1 MLKNMK
7 KYSGQAIAIIMIVL
21 VVATVVGASLYSRMI
36 RNTGEIVDT
45 RESQRALEQA
55 DSILDVF
62 VSADLPM
69 VQGLMS
75 SALATNNPTK
85 FNTISD
91 LEAFLNNGDGVNDI
105 DITILEEV
113 GTITGWCEPPEKGS
127 SLEVTVS
134 YGDQNSV
141 IEYNVGDVIA
151 INTSNIDVTTIP
163 GCLVDMYFTP
173 RGNGDSLF
181 STKYVYMDKGTGD
194 VTPYK
199 LTDMELY
206 CVKNTG
212 DVATCG
218 EGSVAPTESLTG
230 KLASGG
236 TIQANPTIANLYE
249 FRILPLKEK
258 LGVSVVPNSFCGDA
272 FSNFVVRAKVTCKG
286 DTREKQVVIPSVN
299 NMGYS
304 ALFDYTIY
312 NANGT
317 LNPN

>member
-113 GTITGWCEPPEKGS
+113 GTITGWCEPPESGS

-151 INTSNIDVTTIP
+151 INTWTAFSIRALNAVQS
-163 GCLVDMYFTP
+163 CLATYS
-173 RGNGDSLF
+173 DSVGK
-181 STKYVYMDKGTGD
+181 SAVAMVVPIIVSGTCIIHQPYVKADT
-194 VTPYK
+194 
-199 LTDMELY
+199 
-206 CVKNTG
+206 
-212 DVATCG
+212 
-218 EGSVAPTESLTG
+218 APTCSLEAR
-230 KLASGG
+230 LS
-236 TIQANPTIANLYE
+236 
-249 FRILPLKEK
+249 
-258 LGVSVVPNSFCGDA
+258 C
-272 FSNFVVRAKVTCKG
+272 AKK
-286 DTREKQVVIPSVN
+286 IS
-299 NMGYS
+299 
-304 ALFDYTIY
+304 
-312 NANGT
+312 
-317 LNPN
+317 

>member
-1 MLKNMK
+1 
-7 KYSGQAIAIIMIVL
+7 
-21 VVATVVGASLYSRMI
+21 
-36 RNTGEIVDT
+36 
-45 RESQRALEQA
+45 
-55 DSILDVF
+55 
-62 VSADLPM
+62 
-69 VQGLMS
+69 
-75 SALATNNPTK
+75 
-85 FNTISD
+85 
-91 LEAFLNNGDGVNDI
+91 
-105 DITILEEV
+105 
-113 GTITGWCEPPEKGS
+113 
-127 SLEVTVS
+127 
-134 YGDQNSV
+134 
-141 IEYNVGDVIA
+141 
-151 INTSNIDVTTIP
+151 
-163 GCLVDMYFTP
+163 MYFTP

-181 STKYVYMDKGTGD
+181 STKYVYMDKSTGD